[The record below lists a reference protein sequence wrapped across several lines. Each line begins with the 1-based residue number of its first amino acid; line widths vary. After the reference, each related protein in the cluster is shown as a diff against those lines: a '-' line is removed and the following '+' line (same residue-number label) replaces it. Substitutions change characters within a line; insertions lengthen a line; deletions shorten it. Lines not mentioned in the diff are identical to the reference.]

1 MLWMFNYCSFS
12 QVYPLCVVA
21 EDYGTARCLHGHNMA
36 IPTGYHDDGDV
47 SLASILKNNLV
58 PLYNTLEN
66 EKLYHVKSILH

>member
-36 IPTGYHDDGDV
+36 IQYRTEHISVYT
-47 SLASILKNNLV
+47 
-58 PLYNTLEN
+58 LYLT
-66 EKLYHVKSILH
+66 